1 MNIIVAGDFCDRLRM
16 KSFVAHSGSYQT
28 CGQIK
33 EKLSNA
39 NYSILNFE
47 APIVLQKTEPISKCG
62 NNLSSSAASIE
73 FIKKSGFNCATLAN
87 NHILDQGETC
97 LLETVESFN
106 YAGIDT
112 VGAGRNLSA
121 ASQILYK
128 EIEGR
133 TIAIIN
139 CCEHEFSIASSSSAG
154 ACPINAITQYYAIK
168 EAKEKANYV
177 LIIVHGGV
185 EHFRYPSPRMKE
197 LYRFFIDVGA
207 DAVINHHQHCTSG
220 YEIFKQKP
228 IFYGIGNFLFDHVSN
243 RNNEWNK
250 GFMVS
255 LYFKD
260 DGIEYDLIPYIQC
273 SENVGI
279 EFMNEDQK
287 NIFQLE
293 LDKINRIIQDDEQL
307 FSEFEA
313 FNKQNNAIYKIALSP
328 YNNRLLKGLFKRG
341 LLPSFMTRDKRNLL
355 LDVLN
360 CESHFER
367 MISYLNKL

>member
-139 CCEHEFSIASSSSAG
+139 CCEH
-154 ACPINAITQYYAIK
+154 Y
-168 EAKEKANYV
+168 
-177 LIIVHGGV
+177 
-185 EHFRYPSPRMKE
+185 
-197 LYRFFIDVGA
+197 
-207 DAVINHHQHCTSG
+207 
-220 YEIFKQKP
+220 
-228 IFYGIGNFLFDHVSN
+228 
-243 RNNEWNK
+243 
-250 GFMVS
+250 
-255 LYFKD
+255 
-260 DGIEYDLIPYIQC
+260 
-273 SENVGI
+273 
-279 EFMNEDQK
+279 
-287 NIFQLE
+287 
-293 LDKINRIIQDDEQL
+293 
-307 FSEFEA
+307 
-313 FNKQNNAIYKIALSP
+313 
-328 YNNRLLKGLFKRG
+328 
-341 LLPSFMTRDKRNLL
+341 
-355 LDVLN
+355 
-360 CESHFER
+360 
-367 MISYLNKL
+367 